1 MESRQK
7 RIRQVFVNEFK
18 ILSNDKKTLAFFL
31 LGPIIILVVLG
42 AVTTVT
48 GGAGLGGM
56 EKLKVAVV
64 DEDQSQL
71 SQALVS
77 RFQQSDRV
85 VVVKSNTD
93 RTTGMRLFEE
103 GKVDVVYIIE
113 SGFDSKLRTYYL
125 HLGSSDKATLDV
137 VVDTSWVTPP
147 SAAQAV
153 AAEILLEFFQKDAF
167 PAIVTLPSN
176 QQVPADQV
184 QQLIAVLAPIDARVQ
199 TPYGENPVFAILFPT
214 LIPLM
219 LISFSIQLS
228 GLSIVGERIRGTLSR
243 ILKTPV
249 TRSEIVIGKAL
260 AYVVVGFIQAT
271 GVVAVALIF
280 GVSVKSGVI
289 PLFAA
294 LFLTSYVACALGI
307 FFSSFSTSEKAV
319 IQLANIT
326 ALLLNALGGAIIPL
340 SNMPPTVQS
349 VGQLLPIYNSVT
361 ALRAITIKG
370 LGAEAYLPYL
380 IYLAV
385 SGTAALVLAV
395 IAFRFTKT
403 E

>member
-31 LGPIIILVVLG
+31 LGPIIILGVLG
-42 AVTTVT
+42 AVTTVI
-48 GGAGLGGM
+48 GGAGLGGLERM
-56 EKLKVAVV
+56 KVAVV

-85 VVVKSNTD
+85 IVRSNAD
-93 RTTGMRLFEE
+93 RATAMHLFEE

-113 SGFDSKLRTYYL
+113 SGFDNKLRTYYL

-153 AAEILLEFFQKDAF
+153 AAEVLLEFFQRDAF
-167 PAIVTLPSN
+167 PAIAKLPAN
-176 QQVPADQV
+176 QQVPADQI
-184 QQLIAVLAPIDARVQ
+184 QQLIAELAPIDARVQ
-199 TPYGENPVFAILFPT
+199 TPYGENPLFAILFPT

-219 LISFSIQLS
+219 LVSFSIQLS

-260 AYVVVGFIQAT
+260 AYVVVGCVQAS
-271 GVVAVALIF
+271 GVVVVSLIF
-280 GVSVKSGVI
+280 GVGVKSGVI

-326 ALLLNALGGAIIPL
+326 ALLMNALGGAILPL
-340 SNMPPTVQS
+340 SSMPPVVQS

-361 ALRAITIKG
+361 ALRDITIKG
-370 LGAEAYLPYL
+370 LGAEAWLPYL

-385 SGTAALVLAV
+385 TGTVALVLAV
-395 IAFRFTKT
+395 IAFRFTKA